1 MTESE
6 LNQQLSPIIATG
18 LLLSLFGWLLLGL
31 FALSLSLHALLLTSL
46 GALMV
51 CGRLLG
57 IGIDELRDGLFQG
70 IQDAIPALVIFLLIG
85 VLMASFML
93 SGTVPSL
100 LYYGLYLLSP
110 EWFAPATLILCA
122 VMSSAT
128 GTSWGTVAT
137 LGVALT
143 GLGQVFGLPP
153 SLIAGAAIAG
163 ASFGDKMSPISDT
176 TNLAALSSGTDL
188 YRHIRSMSLTTLP
201 TFLIAGGVLTVIGY
215 QSGEQILPPA
225 AIKAL
230 SSTLEAE
237 FNLSWLTLT
246 PIALMAFLAI
256 RRIPAETTMFLTSVY
271 AMALAISLQGT
282 PLSQVMAAVYDGTPF
297 ATGQAVL
304 DTLLSRGGMASMA
317 WTLTLALIAVALG
330 GVLRTLGVFE
340 VLVTTLIKKLQS
352 RGALVTTSTLGS
364 TMGNALLTEPYIV
377 IILTG
382 QLFRDA
388 YGLRRYDPA
397 LLSRSI
403 EEGSTLTAALIP
415 WTTTG
420 IFYASTLGLSVLD
433 YAPYAVLNWLNLI
446 VGIIFAWLGWGLIKD
461 KPTAAVTRAPD
472 F

>member
-1 MTESE
+1 
-6 LNQQLSPIIATG
+6 
-18 LLLSLFGWLLLGL
+18 
-31 FALSLSLHALLLTSL
+31 
-46 GALMV
+46 MV

-188 YRHIRSMSLTTLP
+188 YRHIRGMSLTTMP
-201 TFLIAGGVLTVIGY
+201 TFLIAGGALTVIGY

-304 DTLLSRGGMASMA
+304 DTLLSLS
-317 WTLTLALIAVALG
+317 LIH
-330 GVLRTLGVFE
+330 
-340 VLVTTLIKKLQS
+340 I
-352 RGALVTTSTLGS
+352 
-364 TMGNALLTEPYIV
+364 
-377 IILTG
+377 
-382 QLFRDA
+382 
-388 YGLRRYDPA
+388 
-397 LLSRSI
+397 
-403 EEGSTLTAALIP
+403 
-415 WTTTG
+415 
-420 IFYASTLGLSVLD
+420 
-433 YAPYAVLNWLNLI
+433 
-446 VGIIFAWLGWGLIKD
+446 
-461 KPTAAVTRAPD
+461 
-472 F
+472 

>member
-18 LLLSLFGWLLLGL
+18 LLLSLFGWLLSGL

-388 YGLRRYDPA
+388 YGLWRYDPA

>member
-188 YRHIRSMSLTTLP
+188 YRHIRSMSLTTMP

-246 PIALMAFLAI
+246 PIALMALLAI

-271 AMALAISLQGT
+271 AMALAISLQSA

>member
-6 LNQQLSPIIATG
+6 LNQRLSPIVATG
-18 LLLSLFGWLLLGL
+18 LLFSLFGWLLLGL
-31 FALSLSLHALLLTSL
+31 FALGLSLHALLLTSL

-70 IQDAIPALVIFLLIG
+70 IQDAIPALVIFLMIG

-143 GLGQVFGLPP
+143 GLGQVLGLSPA
-153 SLIAGAAIAG
+153 LIAGAAIAG

-188 YRHIRSMSLTTLP
+188 YRHIRSMSLTTMP
-201 TFLIAGGVLTVIGY
+201 TFLIAGVVLTMIGY

-225 AIKAL
+225 AINAL

-256 RRIPAETTMFLTSVY
+256 RRVPAETTMFLTSAY
-271 AMALAISLQGT
+271 AMALAIGLQ
-282 PLSQVMAAVYDGTPF
+282 
-297 ATGQAVL
+297 
-304 DTLLSRGGMASMA
+304 
-317 WTLTLALIAVALG
+317 
-330 GVLRTLGVFE
+330 
-340 VLVTTLIKKLQS
+340 
-352 RGALVTTSTLGS
+352 
-364 TMGNALLTEPYIV
+364 
-377 IILTG
+377 
-382 QLFRDA
+382 DA
-388 YGLRRYDPA
+388 PSA
-397 LLSRSI
+397 
-403 EEGSTLTAALIP
+403 
-415 WTTTG
+415 
-420 IFYASTLGLSVLD
+420 
-433 YAPYAVLNWLNLI
+433 
-446 VGIIFAWLGWGLIKD
+446 K
-461 KPTAAVTRAPD
+461 
-472 F
+472 

>member
-297 ATGQAVL
+297 ATGQEVL

>member
-31 FALSLSLHALLLTSL
+31 FVLGLSLHALLLTAL

-57 IGIDELRDGLFQG
+57 IGIDELRGGLFQG
-70 IQDAIPALVIFLLIG
+70 IQDAIPALVIFLMIG

-122 VMSSAT
+122 IMSSAT

-297 ATGQAVL
+297 ATGQTVL

-330 GVLRTLGVFE
+330 GVLRTLGIFE
-340 VLVTTLIKKLQS
+340 VLVTTLIKNCL
-352 RGALVTTSTLGS
+352 LYTSPS
-364 TMGNALLTEPYIV
+364 P
-377 IILTG
+377 
-382 QLFRDA
+382 RD
-388 YGLRRYDPA
+388 
-397 LLSRSI
+397 S
-403 EEGSTLTAALIP
+403 
-415 WTTTG
+415 
-420 IFYASTLGLSVLD
+420 
-433 YAPYAVLNWLNLI
+433 
-446 VGIIFAWLGWGLIKD
+446 
-461 KPTAAVTRAPD
+461 
-472 F
+472 